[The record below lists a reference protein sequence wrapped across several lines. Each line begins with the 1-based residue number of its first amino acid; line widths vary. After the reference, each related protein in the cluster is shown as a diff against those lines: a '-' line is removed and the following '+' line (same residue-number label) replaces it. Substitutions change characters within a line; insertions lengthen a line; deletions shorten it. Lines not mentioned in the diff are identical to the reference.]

1 MPARTPWRSA
11 PATGYTP
18 PMSHDDAYQ
27 TTPPTIAAGQAAV
40 VTRLRT
46 LATRLEGLSVEVA
59 TEVLLLI
66 EPAVEAF
73 ERQAALALERAP
85 LALDP
90 SYGGIFGG

>member
-1 MPARTPWRSA
+1 
-11 PATGYTP
+11 
-18 PMSHDDAYQ
+18 MSDDSYQ
-27 TTPPTIAAGQAAV
+27 TTLPTIAAGQAAV

-46 LATRLEGLSVEVA
+46 FAGRLEGLSVEVA

-85 LALDP
+85 LAPDP